1 MSDIFVSLNDIN
13 KQLEIAS
20 SLDNGE
26 RKKVCILTFG
36 CQQNEADSEI
46 LSGICQRA
54 GYDET
59 DTPKDADLILINT
72 CAIREHAELKALSK
86 TGQFKKLKEEKK
98 GLLIGVCGCMAEQ
111 KERRE
116 ALMKSYPY
124 VDFVFGTD
132 KLYMLPQIIKN
143 ATCSKKRSIYVSDL
157 PHNEFGV
164 IAEGLPLRRNSGIK
178 SKVSIMYGCDNF
190 CTYCVVPH
198 VRGRERSRESGV
210 ILSEV
215 RSLVEAGYG
224 DIMLLGQNVNSYK
237 GDISFPELL
246 KRAGSMDG
254 EYFLRFMT
262 SHPKDA
268 STELVEVIRDTPN
281 VAKHFHLPVQSG
293 NNRVL
298 SAMNRRYTREKYLEK
313 AMEIKSLVP
322 NITMTTDIICGFP
335 TETEK
340 EFLETVDIIKQVEF
354 DMIFTFLYSP
364 RPDTPAARME
374 DQIPHEEKVK
384 RFELLS
390 AVQNDIADKLN
401 EKYVG
406 KTVRVLCETN
416 ENGKCAGRTSGNKI
430 VNFSGKVKAGSF
442 VDVKITSAAAYV
454 LKGEEV
460 NGEK

>member
-1 MSDIFVSLNDIN
+1 MSDIFISKETVEEQLKIAASLNTGV
-13 KQLEIAS
+13 S
-20 SLDNGE
+20 
-26 RKKVCILTFG
+26 KKVCILTFG

-46 LSGICQRA
+46 LSGLCAIA
-54 GYDET
+54 GYGEASD
-59 DTPKDADLILINT
+59 PKDADLILINT
-72 CAIREHAELKALSK
+72 CAIREHAELKALSR
-86 TGQFKKLKEEKK
+86 TGQFKKLKEMKK
-98 GLLIGVCGCMAEQ
+98 ELLIGVCGCMAEQ

-143 ATCSKKRSIYVSDL
+143 AERAKKRSVYISDL

-164 IAEGLPLRRNSGIK
+164 IAEGIPLRRNSSFK
-178 SKVSIMYGCDNF
+178 SKVSVMYGCDNF
-190 CTYCVVPH
+190 CTYCVVPY
-198 VRGRERSRESGV
+198 VRGRERSRESHLV
-210 ILSEV
+210 LSEV
-215 RSLVEAGYG
+215 ESLVKAGYG

-246 KRAGSMDG
+246 RRAGSFEG

-268 STELVEVIRDTPN
+268 SKELVEVIRDVPN

-322 NITMTTDIICGFP
+322 DITMTTDIICGFP

-364 RPDTPAARME
+364 RPGTPAAKME
-374 DQIPHEEKVK
+374 DQIPHEEKVR

-390 AVQNDIADKLN
+390 SVQNGIADKLN
-401 EKYVG
+401 EKYIG

-416 ENGKCAGRTSGNKI
+416 ENGKCSGRTSGNKI
-430 VNFSGKVKAGSF
+430 VNFSGNAKVGSF
-442 VDVKITSAAAYV
+442 VNVKISSAMAYI
-454 LKGEEV
+454 LKGDEV
-460 NGEK
+460 CE

>member
-1 MSDIFVSLNDIN
+1 MSDIFISKEEIRA
-13 KQLEIAS
+13 QLETART
-20 SLDNGE
+20 LDRGAD
-26 RKKVCILTFG
+26 KKVCILTFG

-46 LSGICQRA
+46 LSGLCQIA
-54 GYDET
+54 GYGET
-59 DTPKDADLILINT
+59 DDPKNADLILINT
-72 CAIREHAELKALSK
+72 CAIREHAELKALSR
-86 TGQFKKLKEEKK
+86 TGQFKKLKEQNKE
-98 GLLIGVCGCMAEQ
+98 LLIGVCGCMAEQ

-143 ATCSKKRSIYVSDL
+143 AYTQKKRSVYISDL
-157 PHNEFGV
+157 PHNEFGI
-164 IAEGLPLRRNSGIK
+164 IAEGIPLRRNSLHK
-178 SKVSIMYGCDNF
+178 AKVSVMYGCDNF
-190 CTYCVVPH
+190 CTYCVVPY
-198 VRGRERSRESGV
+198 VRGRERSRESALV
-210 ILSEV
+210 LAEV
-215 RSLVEAGYG
+215 KQLVEAGYG

-246 KRAGSMDG
+246 RRAGSMDG

-268 STELVEVIRDTPN
+268 STELVEVIRDVPN

-313 AMEIKSLVP
+313 ALEIKSLVP
-322 NITMTTDIICGFP
+322 DITMTTDIICGFP

-340 EFLETVDIIKQVEF
+340 EFLETVDIVKQVGF

-364 RPDTPAARME
+364 RPGTPAAKMA

-384 RFELLS
+384 RFEHLS
-390 AVQNDIADKLN
+390 AVQNDIAACLN

-406 KTVRVLCETN
+406 KTVRVLCDEN

-430 VNFSGKVKAGSF
+430 VNFSGKAKIGEF
-442 VDVKITSAAAYV
+442 VSVNITSSGAYI
-454 LKGEEV
+454 LKGEEA
-460 NGEK
+460 NEK

>member
-1 MSDIFVSLNDIN
+1 MSDIFIPQKTVET
-13 KQLEIAS
+13 QLEIAS
-20 SLDNGE
+20 SLNNGKE
-26 RKKVCILTFG
+26 KKVCILTFG

-46 LSGICQRA
+46 LSGICASA
-54 GYDET
+54 GYGET
-59 DTPKDADLILINT
+59 ADPKDADLILINT
-72 CAIREHAELKALSK
+72 CAIREHAELKALSR
-86 TGQFKKLKEEKK
+86 TGQFKKLKELKK
-98 GLLIGVCGCMAEQ
+98 DLLIGVCGCMAEQ
-111 KERRE
+111 RERRD

-132 KLYMLPQIIKN
+132 RLYMLPQIIKN
-143 ATCSKKRSIYVSDL
+143 AQTAKKRSVYISDL

-164 IAEGLPLRRNSGIK
+164 IAEGLPIRRNSSHK
-178 SKVSIMYGCDNF
+178 AKVSVMYGCDNF
-190 CTYCVVPH
+190 CTYCVVPY
-198 VRGRERSRESGV
+198 VRGRERSRDSRL
-210 ILSEV
+210 ILAEV
-215 RSLVEAGYG
+215 EGLVREGYG

-246 KRAGSMDG
+246 RRAGSMDG

-268 STELVEVIRDTPN
+268 STELVEVIRDVPN

-322 NITMTTDIICGFP
+322 GITMTTDIICGFP

-364 RPDTPAARME
+364 RPGTPAAKME

-390 AVQNDIADKLN
+390 SVQNDIADKLN
-401 EKYVG
+401 EKYIG
-406 KTVRVLCETN
+406 KTVRVLCDTN
-416 ENGKCAGRTSGNKI
+416 SDGKCTGRTSGNKI
-430 VNFSGKVKAGSF
+430 VNFSGNVKVGSF
-442 VDVKITSAAAYV
+442 VNVKVNSAAAYV
-454 LKGEEV
+454 LKGEETD
-460 NGEK
+460 E

>member
-1 MSDIFVSLNDIN
+1 MSDIFISREAVENQLN
-13 KQLEIAS
+13 IAS
-20 SLDNGE
+20 GLNKGGD
-26 RKKVCILTFG
+26 KKVCILTFG
-36 CQQNEADSEI
+36 CQQNEADSEL
-46 LSGICQRA
+46 LSGICERA
-54 GYDET
+54 GYGET
-59 DTPKDADLILINT
+59 DNPKDADLILINT
-72 CAIREHAELKALSK
+72 CAIREHAELKALSR
-86 TGQFKKLKEEKK
+86 TGQFKKLKEQNKD
-98 GLLIGVCGCMAEQ
+98 LLIGVCGCMAEQ

-132 KLYMLPQIIKN
+132 RLYMLPEIIRN
-143 ATCSKKRSIYVSDL
+143 AQSAKKRSIYISDL

-164 IAEGLPLRRNSGIK
+164 IAEGLPIRRNSNHK
-178 SKVSIMYGCDNF
+178 AKVSIMYGCDNF
-190 CTYCVVPH
+190 CTYCVVPY
-198 VRGRERSRESGV
+198 VRGRERSRESCN

-215 RSLVEAGYG
+215 KALVNGGYK

-268 STELVEVIRDTPN
+268 SDELFEVIRDVPN
-281 VAKHFHLPVQSG
+281 VAKQFHLPVQSG

-313 AMEIKSLVP
+313 ALEIKSLVP
-322 NITMTTDIICGFP
+322 DITMTTDIICGFP

-340 EFLETVDIIKQVEF
+340 EFLETVDIVKQVGF

-364 RPDTPAARME
+364 RPGTPAAKMA
-374 DQIPHEEKVK
+374 DQIPHEEKVR
-384 RFELLS
+384 RFEHLS
-390 AVQNDIADKLN
+390 AVQNDIAACLN

-406 KTVRVLCETN
+406 KTVRVLCDEN
-416 ENGKCAGRTSGNKI
+416 ENGQCTGRTSGNKI
-430 VNFSGKVKAGSF
+430 VNFSGKAKIGEF
-442 VDVKITSAAAYV
+442 VSVNITSSGAYI
-454 LKGEEV
+454 LKGEEA
-460 NGEK
+460 NEK

>member
-1 MSDIFVSLNDIN
+1 MSDIFVPKDIIDSQLKIADSLN
-13 KQLEIAS
+13 QS
-20 SLDNGE
+20 GE
-26 RKKVCILTFG
+26 KKVCILTFG

-46 LSGICQRA
+46 LSGICCRA
-54 GYDET
+54 GYGET
-59 DTPKDADLILINT
+59 SDPKDADLILINT
-72 CAIREHAELKALSK
+72 CAIREHAELKALSR
-86 TGQFKKLKEEKK
+86 TGQFKKLKEQKK
-98 GLLIGVCGCMAEQ
+98 ELLIGVCGCMAEQ
-111 KERRE
+111 TERRE

-132 KLYMLPQIIKN
+132 RLYMLPEIIKN
-143 ATCSKKRSIYVSDL
+143 AKTAKKRGVYISDL
-157 PHNEFGV
+157 PHNQFGV
-164 IAEGLPLRRNSGIK
+164 IAEGLPLRRNSAHK

-190 CTYCVVPH
+190 CTYCVVPY
-198 VRGRERSRESGV
+198 VRGRERSRESGL
-210 ILSEV
+210 ILNEV
-215 RSLVEAGYG
+215 KELVEKGYG

-246 KRAGSMDG
+246 RRAGSMDG

-268 STELVEVIRDTPN
+268 STELVEVIRDVPN

-313 AMEIKSLVP
+313 AFEIKSLVP
-322 NITMTTDIICGFP
+322 DITMTTDIICGFP

-364 RPDTPAARME
+364 RPGTPAAKME
-374 DQIPHEEKVK
+374 DQIPHEEKVR

-390 AVQNDIADKLN
+390 SVQNDIADKLN
-401 EKYVG
+401 GKYIG
-406 KTVRVLCETN
+406 KTVRVLVDSK
-416 ENGKCAGRTSGNKI
+416 ENGVCQGRTSGNKI
-430 VNFSGKVKAGSF
+430 VNFTGNAEVGSF
-442 VDVKITSAAAYV
+442 TDVKIESAAAYI
-454 LKGEEV
+454 LRGT
-460 NGEK
+460 EKHE

>member
-1 MSDIFVSLNDIN
+1 
-13 KQLEIAS
+13 
-20 SLDNGE
+20 
-26 RKKVCILTFG
+26 
-36 CQQNEADSEI
+36 
-46 LSGICQRA
+46 
-54 GYDET
+54 
-59 DTPKDADLILINT
+59 
-72 CAIREHAELKALSK
+72 
-86 TGQFKKLKEEKK
+86 
-98 GLLIGVCGCMAEQ
+98 MAEQ
-111 KERRE
+111 NERRD

-143 ATCSKKRSIYVSDL
+143 AYTMKKRSVYISDL
-157 PHNEFGV
+157 PHNEFGI
-164 IAEGLPLRRNSGIK
+164 IAEGLPLRRNSSYK

-190 CTYCVVPH
+190 CTYCVVPY
-198 VRGRERSRESGV
+198 VRGRERSRESGL

-215 RSLVEAGYG
+215 RGLVEAGYG

-246 KRAGSMDG
+246 KRAGSFEG

-268 STELVEVIRDTPN
+268 STELVEVIRDVPN

-322 NITMTTDIICGFP
+322 GITMTTDIICGFP
-335 TETEK
+335 TETET

-364 RPDTPAARME
+364 RPGTPASKME
-374 DQIPHEEKVK
+374 GQIPHEEKVR
-384 RFELLS
+384 RFDHLS
-390 AVQNDIADKLN
+390 AIQNDIADKLN

-406 KTVRVLCETN
+406 KTVRVLCDTN
-416 ENGKCAGRTSGNKI
+416 VNGECTGRTSGNKI
-430 VNFSGKVKAGSF
+430 VNFSGNAKAGEF
-442 VDVKITSAAAYV
+442 VNVEVTSSAAYA
-454 LKGEEV
+454 LKGEKV
-460 NGEK
+460 NG

>member
-1 MSDIFVSLNDIN
+1 MSDIFIPKETVEEQLKIAASLNTGV
-13 KQLEIAS
+13 S
-20 SLDNGE
+20 
-26 RKKVCILTFG
+26 KKVCILTFG

-46 LSGICQRA
+46 LSGLCA
-54 GYDET
+54 ASGYGEASD
-59 DTPKDADLILINT
+59 PKDADLILINT
-72 CAIREHAELKALSK
+72 CAIREHAELKALSR
-86 TGQFKKLKEEKK
+86 TGQFKKLKEMKK
-98 GLLIGVCGCMAEQ
+98 ELLIGVCGCMAEQ

-132 KLYMLPQIIKN
+132 RLYMLPQIIKN
-143 ATCSKKRSIYVSDL
+143 AEHAKKRSVYISDL

-164 IAEGLPLRRNSGIK
+164 IAEGIPLRRNSNFK
-178 SKVSIMYGCDNF
+178 SKVSVMYGCDNF
-190 CTYCVVPH
+190 CTYCVVPY
-198 VRGRERSRESGV
+198 VRGRERSRESHLV
-210 ILSEV
+210 LSEV
-215 RSLVEAGYG
+215 ESLVKAGYG

-246 KRAGSMDG
+246 RRAGSFEG

-268 STELVEVIRDTPN
+268 SKELVEVIRDVPN

-313 AMEIKSLVP
+313 ALEIKSLVP
-322 NITMTTDIICGFP
+322 DITMTTDIICGFP

-364 RPDTPAARME
+364 RPGTPAAKME
-374 DQIPHEEKVK
+374 DQIPHEEKVR

-390 AVQNDIADKLN
+390 SVQNDIADKLN
-401 EKYVG
+401 EKYIG

-416 ENGKCAGRTSGNKI
+416 ENGKCSGRTSGNKI
-430 VNFSGKVKAGSF
+430 VNFQGKAKVGSF
-442 VDVKITSAAAYV
+442 VNVKVSSAMAYI
-454 LKGEEV
+454 LKGDEV
-460 NGEK
+460 DE